1 MPALTS
7 ITVQDRETTPV
18 DHIYVPSA
26 PDGDVQNFRVAS
38 GVPFGAETLSIS
50 SRITATG
57 IRKVQVRLVDPVIA
71 TETINGVDSSKFLR
85 DARITVSLSFA
96 AESTLQERQNAVG
109 KTANL
114 LSASQA
120 FMNLVLTDLEGMY

>member
-7 ITVQDRETTPV
+7 ISVLDRESTPLAHV
-18 DHIYVPSA
+18 YVPSA
-26 PDGDVQNFRVAS
+26 PDGDVQQFRVSS

-71 TETINGVDSSKFLR
+71 TETINGVDSSKLLR

-96 AESTLQERQNAVG
+96 AESTLQERENAVG
-109 KTANL
+109 KCANL
-114 LSASQA
+114 LAESQT
-120 FMNLVLTDLEGMY
+120 FMDAVLTDLEGMY